1 MPALLESPKKSSTDG
16 NCGSVD
22 APDRGSSCKLPPVEL
37 QDEDTIDFIKNFQ
50 YLSGKNSDTF

>member
-16 NCGSVD
+16 NCVSVD
-22 APDRGSSCKLPPVEL
+22 ALDRGSSCKLPPVEL

-50 YLSGKNSDTF
+50 YLSGKNGDTF